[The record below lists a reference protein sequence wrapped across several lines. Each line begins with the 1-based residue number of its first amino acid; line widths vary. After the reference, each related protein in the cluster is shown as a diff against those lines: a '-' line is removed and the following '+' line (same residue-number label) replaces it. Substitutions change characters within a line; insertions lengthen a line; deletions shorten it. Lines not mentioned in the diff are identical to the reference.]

1 MGIYGGKF
9 VLGADNSEEVIRTR
23 RPGRAARPPYG
34 LAGGPTRNALLGP
47 PPKYSA
53 ADYVEA
59 ARRSRQTGANRPTQY
74 SPADYAWGAE
84 MAQQNAGAGMT
95 PPPLPNDGLIHNAE
109 QRAAWVA
116 AERKRRGL
124 DEGGQ
129 SKLVDIIPPQEMYAP
144 DYGSSASGMQQL
156 AQAPQSP
163 QPASWDELPEEEKAS
178 ELQRRR
184 DYEAGRGGRFQD
196 GTPYRYGYGPNGN
209 LLDPA
214 SAAMQHS
221 SMGFGIPAQDLMVP
235 HLNAWK
241 GQAAQPTPSAAPSP
255 AQPSST
261 LDFINNLP
269 PGPSAAQP
277 TAPKPMGE
285 FGKYGGTSAGG
296 YPVSYTDFYDAPD
309 NALDALRR
317 RQEQEQRVAT
327 TGEDV
332 ASAQT
337 EPTLPPARSRNM
349 MISNR
354 PVDYRTGGLTPYQS
368 AMLSGIRGAMGAL
381 GITQPTDPNEPL
393 TPTAGDVA
401 MTRPTPETEQRIEE
415 RVGALN
421 ATQFGTRPA
430 PFGAAARAGAYD
442 AVIDKGFRTGPRV
455 GTEVDPNGEGL
466 LPYNSAERAR
476 AKAAYLERQDAAEQ
490 ARRAQMD
497 AEYERKKQL
506 ARSKYHEVMRR
517 GKAEGRAFAQ
527 NYNEKTGE
535 KTPYPIDQQR
545 QRVVEADKMTPEQFA
560 AKYPQVDRADVEEM
574 APDQFAAKYPGVNQA
589 EVKSMTPEQF
599 AEKYPVVNRNEYLPG
614 GERHLTI
621 PAAAN
626 VKVGEDGTVTG
637 LTPAKSYYDADF
649 YAGRKRAIAETRATR
664 REERL
669 KQREELR
676 NQYQSR
682 FQQPTQ
688 AEQATDTET
697 ETVPTEYGKATLG
710 QLKDNNPKEW
720 MNIYNA
726 TEKQLKSN
734 PDYAG
739 SEITP
744 QAVMKAMPNYYYE
757 LFPNIDPR

>member
-1 MGIYGGKF
+1 
-9 VLGADNSEEVIRTR
+9 
-23 RPGRAARPPYG
+23 
-34 LAGGPTRNALLGP
+34 
-47 PPKYSA
+47 
-53 ADYVEA
+53 
-59 ARRSRQTGANRPTQY
+59 
-74 SPADYAWGAE
+74 

-129 SKLVDIIPPQEMYAP
+129 SKLVDIVPPQEMYAP
-144 DYGSSASGMQQL
+144 GYGSSASGSQQL

-184 DYEAGRGGRFQD
+184 DYEAGRGGTYRN

-241 GQAAQPTPSAAPSP
+241 GQSAQPQPTEVQQPVSQAAQQPAPQQP
-255 AQPSST
+255 ATYYEPGRG
-261 LDFINNLP
+261 INEI
-269 PGPSAAQP
+269 
-277 TAPKPMGE
+277 TAPAPPLPE
-285 FGKYGGTSAGG
+285 G
-296 YPVSYTDFYDAPD
+296 YTLFVPKGYSEVNGNVLSPETME
-309 NALDALRR
+309 RI
-317 RQEQEQRVAT
+317 ET
-327 TGEDV
+327 TGGDL
-332 ASAQT
+332 ARAQT

-354 PVDYRTGGLTPYQS
+354 PIDYRTGGLTPYQS

-535 KTPYPIDQQR
+535 KTPYPIDQHR
-545 QRVVEADKMTPEQFA
+545 QMVVEADRMTPEQFA

-574 APDQFAAKYPGVNQA
+574 APDQFTAKYPGVNQA
-589 EVKSMTPEQF
+589 EARSMTPEQF

-626 VKVGEDGTVTG
+626 VAVGADGTVTG
-637 LTPAKSYYDADF
+637 LEPAKSYYDADF

-669 KQREELR
+669 KQREELQ
-676 NQYQSR
+676 NQYQTR
-682 FQQPTQ
+682 FAQQQGGLKP
-688 AEQATDTET
+688 AIKNGKVIGLVGPDGKIIESEQPKVEF
-697 ETVPTEYGKATLG
+697 GKSSWEDYKKADPEDAMSKLSAHKARM
-710 QLKDNNPKEW
+710 LKR
-720 MNIYNA
+720 
-726 TEKQLKSN
+726 T
-734 PDYAG
+734 DYAG
-739 SEITP
+739 
-744 QAVMKAMPNYYYE
+744 QDD
-757 LFPNIDPR
+757 IDLATVEKDYIETIYKPMLSW